1 MNNKALLLA
10 ILERFGTRDIT
21 SLVKLCYLA
30 DLVSYAT
37 NRHFISNYTYIR
49 YYYGPYTR
57 EIKNDLCALKQKKIV
72 NVKHI
77 FLDENVEQRLY
88 SLSGNRYT
96 YQLSE
101 EDTQIVTLLEQE
113 LKGYGAKALTD
124 LAYTTAPMRKFKAT
138 LGGDEHINEPL
149 DMTYG
154 ITE

>member
-37 NRHFISNYTYIR
+37 NRHFISNYQYIR
-49 YYYGPYTR
+49 YYYGPYAK
-57 EIKNDLCALKQKKIV
+57 EIKNDLCALKQEKIV
-72 NVKHI
+72 NVRHV

-96 YQLSE
+96 YQLSD
-101 EDTQIVTLLEQE
+101 EDSQIVSLLEQE

-124 LAYTTAPMRKFKAT
+124 LAYTTAPMRKFGAT
-138 LGGDEHINEPL
+138 LGGDEHIGDRL

-154 ITE
+154 ISK